1 MLTLPLAPAAGPI
14 CDRLAAAGEIRW
26 ISVELSSKRIAS
38 AKRHPAAPRRL
49 VATKSASRA
58 EAEAAVRTL
67 IRWAGDDPDREGL
80 RATPSRVVRAYEE
93 WFAGY
98 KDDPREYLKR
108 TFEETGGYDEVVVL
122 RDIRFESHCEH
133 HMAPIIGRV
142 HIGYL
147 PRNRVVGISKLA
159 RLVEVYARRLQIQE
173 KMTAEIATCLDEVLK
188 PHGVAVVTEAT
199 HQCMTTRGV
208 HKTGVSMVT
217 SRMLGVFRDHAE
229 TRQEFLSAI
238 GMRGAINVGERCRG
252 SILRRASDLV
262 GERAIRQRLG
272 EMHAADFVGAVEIG
286 ERARDPQH
294 AMIAARR
301 EPHRVGGFAQQR
313 EAARV
318 RPGHIFQHRAR
329 DRRIAADV
337 RQSDRGITR
346 GLPLAGGATR
356 SATSRL
362 PSAGGGRMRS
372 AAVTAGT
379 SMCRSMRSSSGPEMR
394 A

>member
-1 MLTLPLAPAAGPI
+1 MDKMVNNKRSRGRPAGDSALTRP
-14 CDRLAAAGEIRW
+14 
-26 ISVELSSKRIAS
+26 
-38 AKRHPAAPRRL
+38 
-49 VATKSASRA
+49 SRE

-80 RATPSRVVRAYEE
+80 LATPSRVVRAYEE

-98 KDDPREYLKR
+98 NDDPREYLKR

-133 HMAPIIGRV
+133 HIAPIIGRV

-159 RLVEVYARRLQIQE
+159 RLVEVFSRRLQIQE
-173 KMTAEIATCLDEVLK
+173 KMTAEIASCLDAVLK

-238 GMRGAINVGERCRG
+238 GVRNIHSVANGA
-252 SILRRASDLV
+252 
-262 GERAIRQRLG
+262 
-272 EMHAADFVGAVEIG
+272 
-286 ERARDPQH
+286 
-294 AMIAARR
+294 
-301 EPHRVGGFAQQR
+301 
-313 EAARV
+313 
-318 RPGHIFQHRAR
+318 
-329 DRRIAADV
+329 
-337 RQSDRGITR
+337 
-346 GLPLAGGATR
+346 
-356 SATSRL
+356 
-362 PSAGGGRMRS
+362 
-372 AAVTAGT
+372 
-379 SMCRSMRSSSGPEMR
+379 
-394 A
+394 